1 MRNTHGLD
9 VMATSIEVRLSVPR
23 TGNSGPNSYRF
34 YLFFNKTIGF

>member
-23 TGNSGPNSYRF
+23 TGNSGPKTVAMLIYSMTYRN
-34 YLFFNKTIGF
+34 L

>member
-23 TGNSGPNSYRF
+23 TGISG
-34 YLFFNKTIGF
+34 LDLKIIGVSGLC

>member
-23 TGNSGPNSYRF
+23 TGNSGPIQSHSIMLNDQ
-34 YLFFNKTIGF
+34 

>member
-23 TGNSGPNSYRF
+23 TGISLPIK
-34 YLFFNKTIGF
+34 FNKISKEIL

>member
-23 TGNSGPNSYRF
+23 TGISVPHFTHFIDLNQIVSV
-34 YLFFNKTIGF
+34 

>member
-23 TGNSGPNSYRF
+23 TGNSGLKSPYFLNRKAY
-34 YLFFNKTIGF
+34 IDI

>member
-23 TGNSGPNSYRF
+23 TGNSGPKY
-34 YLFFNKTIGF
+34 

>member
-23 TGNSGPNSYRF
+23 TGISIPDPHHFIDLNQIVR
-34 YLFFNKTIGF
+34 I